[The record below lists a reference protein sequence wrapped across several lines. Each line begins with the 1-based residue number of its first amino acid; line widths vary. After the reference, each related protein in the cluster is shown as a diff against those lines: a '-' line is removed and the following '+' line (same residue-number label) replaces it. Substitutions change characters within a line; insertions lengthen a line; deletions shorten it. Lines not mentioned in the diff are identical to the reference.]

1 MNGRSSAKRADG
13 GTATA
18 SVSAAMERRI
28 LAGYIGVVFAAV
40 ALTGATALNGD
51 TAVLAGVTL
60 VGLVVGI
67 GLGIAVHQRF
77 PDLLARLGR
86 GRVQRAAPFFPIVP
100 FGLVGLASVLGPVDT
115 ELGLVAAASTS
126 ALLVA
131 GYVLQGVAETRYAAD
146 RAHGRPIAACRWHP
160 PRTPKI
166 DALLLVAWPA
176 LGVLNAAGGNW
187 LTALGWGTLGLCWL
201 VGGFIEGRFRIGET
215 GTDPEIRLYENGLVK
230 QRPYTSRFVPWDEI
244 DHVRLRDDE
253 LVFDRGLFDV
263 RLDRESLDT
272 PEAIIATVERR
283 LSDRTTT
290 LP

>member
-1 MNGRSSAKRADG
+1 MNERSSAEGADG

-18 SVSAAMERRI
+18 SVSAAVERRI

-40 ALTGATALNGD
+40 ALTGATALNGGSV
-51 TAVLAGVTL
+51 VLAGGTL
-60 VGLVVGI
+60 LGLFVGI
-67 GLGIAVHQRF
+67 GLGTAVHRRF
-77 PDLLARLGR
+77 PDLPARLGR
-86 GRVQRAAPFFPIVP
+86 GRVQRAAPFAPAVP

-115 ELGLVAAASTS
+115 ALGLATAVSASG
-126 ALLVA
+126 LLVA
-131 GYVLQGVAETRYAAD
+131 GYVLLGVTETGYAAD

-166 DALLLVAWPA
+166 DVLLLVVWPA
-176 LGVLNAAGGNW
+176 LALLDAIGRNW
-187 LTALGWGTLGLCWL
+187 LSALVWGTLWLCWL
-201 VGGFIEGRFRIGET
+201 VGGFIEGRFRVGET

-263 RLDRESLDT
+263 RLDRESLDA
-272 PEAIIATVERR
+272 PEAIIATVEQR
-283 LSDRTTT
+283 LSDRTTA